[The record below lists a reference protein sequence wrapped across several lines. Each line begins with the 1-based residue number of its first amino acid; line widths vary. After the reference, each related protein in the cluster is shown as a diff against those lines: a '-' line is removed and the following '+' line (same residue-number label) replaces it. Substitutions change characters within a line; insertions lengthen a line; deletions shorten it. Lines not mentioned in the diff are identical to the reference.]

1 MGGWV
6 GGNADITIIS
16 EAKTSGP
23 MIRVRAQEALLR
35 QDPLRDPRRTFMSPA
50 IFFGLEGYPEVRVLC
65 ARNECLS

>member
-16 EAKTSGP
+16 EAKTSAC
-23 MIRVRAQEALLR
+23 VRRRHSYGRTRCET
-35 QDPLRDPRRTFMSPA
+35 RTFMSPA